1 MSFLFLSRRHLQR
14 VFEWR
19 EKPSSWCIADVVTYS
34 VVCEW
39 WLQSCRFL
47 VLCDVKVHAARSLP
61 PVCFFG
67 VLLLL
72 VGCAHAVTRTFHGV
86 APRSV
91 LSWIPRRVRSGAAD
105 GMWRHRRR
113 SGASRSA
120 LCFLCSPIQRL
131 GAGSDFDDEFQ
142 NRCHERRKNAWS
154 QNADDGQRSQ
164 CCASGHDTRTHVS

>member
-1 MSFLFLSRRHLQR
+1 MLKKLSRSAVFHCTHPRCTSFLFLSRRHLQR

-91 LSWIPRRVRSGAAD
+91 LSWIPRRVRSGATDA
-105 GMWRHRRR
+105 
-113 SGASRSA
+113 SGAAPPSLRRVQICLVLPVLTNPA
-120 LCFLCSPIQRL
+120 FRGRL
-131 GAGSDFDDEFQ
+131 
-142 NRCHERRKNAWS
+142 RL
-154 QNADDGQRSQ
+154 
-164 CCASGHDTRTHVS
+164 